1 MKSSDF
7 MKKKE
12 VAIPLAEARKLRMA
26 AQMEKVSAIK
36 EPVKEP
42 NRHPNGDIK
51 YRFLCCRKFKSK
63 THVKLIETGE
73 IIEKEV
79 WRKNQYKRNAD
90 RKRAEGKCQQCSV
103 MLSEKEKE
111 DGYKTCLQCR
121 RSIYAVRR
129 EHWLKIACIFPLDIG
144 NKVHDESQKEG
155 ISRPQW
161 IIKQITELLNGK
173 EKANKG

>member
-12 VAIPLAEARKLRMA
+12 VAIPVEEARKLRMA
-26 AQMEKVSAIK
+26 AQMEKPSAPI
-36 EPVKEP
+36 KEP
-42 NRHPNGDIK
+42 NRHPNGELK

-90 RKRAEGKCQQCSV
+90 RKRAEGKCQQCNEL
-103 MLSEKEKE
+103 LSEKEKE
-111 DGYKTCLQCR
+111 ERYKSCLKCR
-121 RSIYAVRR
+121 RSLYAVRR
-129 EHWLKIACIFPLDIG
+129 EHWLKIACIFPLDVG
-144 NKVHDESQKEG
+144 HKVHDESQKEG
-155 ISRPQW
+155 ISRQQW
-161 IIKQITELLNGK
+161 IIKTITEVLNER
-173 EKANKG
+173 EKAANKS